1 MVTYFL
7 IFKCRVSE
15 EHMRAVLKV
24 SPILLCWPTASKA
37 DGDGTAVEV
46 ETSLQYPITFWCRVT
61 DGSRGA
67 VWQNSVWHGSA
78 YEAKVCN
85 PPCGKNHSHCQSLT
99 KRSCHTAKWRTSQ
112 SAYPCESAN
121 GGDYVE
127 KWYFVAENFLYQ
139 TVLSVV
145 VFKEINMRHCFQSDL
160 CNKVRFSKWLCK
172 L

>member
-46 ETSLQYPITFWCRVT
+46 ETSRQYPITFWCRVT

-78 YEAKVCN
+78 YEAMVWHWI
-85 PPCGKNHSHCQSLT
+85 PPCKKTLHPLTFINSHWMFT
-99 KRSCHTAKWRTSQ
+99 KTKQHLWTRW
-112 SAYPCESAN
+112 
-121 GGDYVE
+121 GGGWCV
-127 KWYFVAENFLYQ
+127 
-139 TVLSVV
+139 SVV
-145 VFKEINMRHCFQSDL
+145 ATAMWKTSSIPDSHAQLSHHKMKTASISSPAQICGLWPVKC
-160 CNKVRFSKWLCK
+160 V
-172 L
+172 